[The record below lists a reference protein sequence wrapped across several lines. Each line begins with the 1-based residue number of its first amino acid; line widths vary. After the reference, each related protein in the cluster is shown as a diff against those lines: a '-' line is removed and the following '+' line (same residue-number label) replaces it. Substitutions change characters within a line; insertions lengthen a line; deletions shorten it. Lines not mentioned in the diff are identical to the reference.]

1 MQVLQNRRVLLL
13 TEEYPPATGGIQ
25 NYLSQ
30 LMAQLSPAHTFVITQ
45 KRADSD
51 VWDREQKYKIVR
63 VNMHGFFWPRWQP
76 AYKALEKAVKEFQ
89 PEIIVCGKAL
99 FEGRAALKIWKK
111 YQIPYVVM
119 TYGMEVNTWLEG
131 GKTRRD
137 LKNVLTNATRIIVIN
152 DLIKKTLIKFLG
164 SEKENKIVKIY
175 PGVGAMFIEELKKIN
190 HSDAKIIITVCRLVS
205 RKGVDVVI
213 RALPEVLKIFPQTT
227 YQIIG
232 DGPERSKLE
241 DLVGKLGLKKQ
252 VNFLGKVTDS
262 ELWKSL
268 NDADLFVLTPRDEAG
283 NFEGFGIVYLEAA
296 AAGTCAVASRS
307 GGVPEAVLDGV
318 TGLLCEPDNPKDT
331 ADKIIKLLK
340 NDELREKLNENAHKR
355 VVDDFTWEK
364 RAVLFRGVVES
375 VVTSNRLRQ

>member
-1 MQVLQNRRVLLL
+1 MQVLHNRRVLLL

-30 LMAQLSPAHTFVITQ
+30 LMAKLSPAHTFVIAQ
-45 KRADSD
+45 DVADS
-51 VWDREQKYKIVR
+51 VAWDKDQKYKIVR
-63 VNMHGFFWPRWQP
+63 VNMRGFFWPRWQP
-76 AYKALEKAVKEFQ
+76 AYRALEKAVNEFQ
-89 PEIIVCGKAL
+89 PEVIVCGKAL

-119 TYGMEVNTWLEG
+119 TYGMEVNTWLKG

-137 LKNVLTNATRIIVIN
+137 LKNVLTNAERIIVIN

-164 SEKENKIVKIY
+164 AEKENKIIKIY
-175 PGVGAMFIEELKKIN
+175 PGVGEMFIEELKKKN
-190 HSDAKIIITVCRLVS
+190 HSDVKTIITVCRLVS

-213 RALPEVLKIFPQTT
+213 RAMSDVLTIFPQTT
-227 YQIIG
+227 YRIVG
-232 DGPERSKLE
+232 EGPERSKLE
-241 DLVGKLGLKKQ
+241 ELVGKLGLKKQ
-252 VNFLGKVTDS
+252 VVFLGKVADG
-262 ELWKSL
+262 ELWKFL

-331 ADKIIKLLK
+331 AEKIIKLLRDDK
-340 NDELREKLNENAHKR
+340 LREQFNNDAHKR
-355 VVDDFTWEK
+355 VVDDFTWDK
-364 RAVLFRGVVES
+364 RAVLFRGVIEA
-375 VVTSNRLRQ
+375 TIKETE